1 MHYLIIES
9 NITSKAEEFVFRF
22 TTDKILK
29 MVSGLLLLIV
39 TSGLPGCDDEPE
51 SFRFCPNE
59 RKLRL
64 PAACDIS
71 TPPCQQA
78 VFRAVQCL
86 HDSPMPIPP
95 IRTISEDEFRE
106 ELGVSGTAS
115 DIAEDTS
122 TDTDSADT
130 DSGEPAIAENY
141 WDASLHLLGLVTPES
156 TTATAWN
163 ESQATAVAAYYST
176 FYRDVTIISHP
187 VPADLV
193 DNMYTLAH
201 EFTHAFQD
209 FEVGL
214 EEQSELYSH
223 DDDIL
228 ISTAN
233 SKEGDATIRGNFA
246 LAILFDYSIESLEIS
261 KWYGSWLSYVQ
272 EDIAENSSPYVPART
287 SLYYATGP
295 LYVYETFL
303 RSGLDGMNDLR
314 LDFPT
319 SAVYWMA
326 GYDVAS
332 QNPDALTEPLQCGKA
347 NPADGFKLVHQDT
360 FGAAILYAFLSGTSG
375 SSGLDIASTWRLALQ
390 WRGDAIQMFTN
401 PQTNHVAFLWRIRM
415 ATPNDIATLA
425 TITRNAL
432 PQAVILQP
440 GKELLVFMSTDMTML
455 SPWAASYQCSMTRGN

>member
-1 MHYLIIES
+1 MQTLIFEW

-22 TTDKILK
+22 TTNEILK

-39 TSGLPGCDDEPE
+39 ASGLPGCDDEPE
-51 SFRFCPNE
+51 SFRFCANE

-86 HDSPMPIPP
+86 HDSPMPMPP

-106 ELGVSGTAS
+106 ELGLLDTE
-115 DIAEDTS
+115 AETEVDTS

-130 DSGEPAIAENY
+130 DSGELAIAENY
-141 WDASLHLLGLVTPES
+141 WDASLHMLGLVTPEN
-156 TTATAWN
+156 TTATAVN
-163 ESQATAVAAYYST
+163 ESQATEVVAYYSSL
-176 FYRDVTIISHP
+176 YRDVTVITHP
-187 VPADLV
+187 VQMSLM

-347 NPADGFKLVHQDT
+347 NPADGFKLVYQDT
-360 FGAAILYAFLSGTSG
+360 FGAAILYAFLSRTSG
-375 SSGLDIASTWRLALQ
+375 APGLDIAGTWRLALQ

-425 TITRNAL
+425 TIARNAL

-440 GKELLVFMSTDMTML
+440 GKELLVFMSTDPTML
-455 SPWAASYQCSMTRGN
+455 SPWAASYRCNMTREN